1 VVEETGRFRM
11 VGGGE
16 DVDSSDRL
24 VVDDGAGVD
33 SVYLDRKLVVLVGLG
48 VAISDS
54 SILIGAIV
62 DIDPIEVEALF
73 RFRPDKGGAII
84 LDVCDERGIEEY
96 EFEVDDDVDR
106 ERDEGGGKILA
117 TEVEALM
124 MVELKAEADGA
135 KFEAGFI
142 ILLSF
147 LPLLLIALLLI
158 LSQFNR
164 VPSTSTL
171 SFSIIIISSSESDPA
186 GSFRVGTA

>member
-1 VVEETGRFRM
+1 M
-11 VGGGE
+11 
-16 DVDSSDRL
+16 
-24 VVDDGAGVD
+24 
-33 SVYLDRKLVVLVGLG
+33 GLG

-54 SILIGAIV
+54 SILIGAKV
-62 DIDPIEVEALF
+62 DIDPTEVEALF
-73 RFRPDKGGAII
+73 RFRPDEGGAII

-186 GSFRVGTA
+186 GSFRVGIA